1 MTQYEHIGVM
11 IDNSRN
17 AVMNLSTVKRT
28 IDILEKVGFNTLMLY
43 TEDTYEVNNQP
54 YFGYLRGRYSKEEL
68 KEIDTYAKVH
78 QVELIPCIQTLA
90 HLGCIMRWPQYAALR
105 DRDDILCV
113 GNDKV
118 YELIEDMFA
127 TLSECFTSRTVNV
140 GMDEAEAIG
149 LGEYLK
155 KNGYHNRLEILR
167 NHLQKVSEIAAKYG
181 FTLCI
186 WSDMFYKLVSGSF
199 YGEKE
204 CDLSDAQVSELASM
218 IPDNVQ
224 LTYWEYWNWEQSH
237 FDKHIETHQKF
248 AGDIWFAG
256 ALWNWVGFAPHNAFS
271 IEAGKRAIA
280 SCQKYGVKNVFF
292 TMWGDDGAEC
302 ARFSLLPSLYY
313 NACML
318 KGITDEIEIKQGF
331 EEVFGIAFDD
341 FILLDYKNTTND
353 NLNNNADKYLL
364 YNDPFLGIYDMA
376 IPEDEGARFSESVK
390 KMEKF
395 VNHSEWGYLFRATK
409 ALGEVLE
416 VKANLGQRTRKAYK
430 TKNMDELQNLL
441 DDYNT
446 CIQRIEAFYEA
457 FEQQWMTENKPNGFE
472 VQDIRLGGLIK
483 RMVHCRKRIEQ
494 FLRGELLSIPEL
506 DEELLDP
513 FGRGKVYEKQDFC
526 ENSWKRLVTV
536 NTL

>member
-68 KEIDTYAKVH
+68 KEIDTYAKEH

-90 HLGCIMRWPQYAALR
+90 HLGCIMRWPQYAAIC

-118 YELIEDMFA
+118 YELIEDMFL

-155 KNGYHNRLEILR
+155 KYGYHNRLEILS
-167 NHLQKVSEIAAKYG
+167 NHLQKVSRIAQKYG
-181 FTLCI
+181 FTLCM

-204 CDLSDAQVSELASM
+204 CDLSDAQVAELASM

-280 SCQKYGVKNVFF
+280 SCQKNGVKNIFF

-302 ARFSLLPSLYY
+302 SRFSLLPSLYY

-318 KGITDEIEIKQGF
+318 KGITYETEIKQGF
-331 EEVFGIAFDD
+331 EEIFGIAFDD
-341 FILLDYKNTTND
+341 FMLLDYPNTTND

-376 IPEDEGARFSESVK
+376 IPENEGAHFGASIK
-390 KMEKF
+390 NMEKL
-395 VNHSEWGYLFRATK
+395 VNHSEWGYLFRAAK

-430 TKNMDELQNLL
+430 TKNMDELQTLL

-446 CIQRIEAFYEA
+446 CIQRLEAFYEA

-483 RMVHCRKRIEQ
+483 RMIHCKKRLEQ
-494 FLRGELLSIPEL
+494 FLCGGLISIPEL
-506 DEELLDP
+506 DEILLDP
-513 FGRGKVYEKQDFC
+513 FGRGAEYIEQDFC
-526 ENSWKRLVTV
+526 ENLWKKIVTV
-536 NTL
+536 NTI